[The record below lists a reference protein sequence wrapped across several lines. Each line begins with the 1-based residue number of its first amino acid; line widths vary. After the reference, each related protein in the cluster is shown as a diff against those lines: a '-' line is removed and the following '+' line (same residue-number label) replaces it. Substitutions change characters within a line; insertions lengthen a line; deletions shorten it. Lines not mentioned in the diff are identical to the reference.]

1 MSWMRPTSLI
11 GLRNEGGLNVKAD
24 VEEGAAEVVAEF
36 DVEEEDA
43 EEEEEEEEDADE
55 AAPPPCRG
63 VRAPSSEGGTH
74 IQCACGTMT
83 FNAPSAMMY
92 LSSALPKRVGKT
104 QADLASGWLPYPR
117 TRGR

>member
-1 MSWMRPTSLI
+1 MEALEVPCVTRMSWMRPTSLI

-36 DVEEEDA
+36 DVEEEEA

-63 VRAPSSEGGTH
+63 VRAPSSGPMEGG
-74 IQCACGTMT
+74 
-83 FNAPSAMMY
+83 
-92 LSSALPKRVGKT
+92 
-104 QADLASGWLPYPR
+104 
-117 TRGR
+117 RGGAVE